1 MRRAL
6 ALALLFPTLAA
17 PAFAD
22 PSGIS
27 PTPAVPL
34 DGKKGPKLQ
43 VTIDQ
48 SKVDLSGHRLE
59 VQLSHAADK
68 VRIKVIGVSGG
79 VLAEVEKSFGG
90 ASPGTVL
97 AMSWTPSR
105 DEEVGRIEVYGYDTD
120 GFWIGVAITPW
131 HASVDHEDVNFDTDQ
146 DVIKA
151 GEAPKLQ
158 ATLKKIAELMGQN
171 PTGGVPTLYVIG
183 HTDTVGSNDHNVT
196 LSRGRARS
204 IAAWFAAHGLKI
216 PVSYEGIGKAGLL
229 VKTADQVD
237 EARNRRAEYILAMNP
252 PSLPPGDFSFKT
264 P

>member
-1 MRRAL
+1 MRRVL
-6 ALALLFPTLAA
+6 ALALLLSTFA
-17 PAFAD
+17 PAAALAL
-22 PSGIS
+22 PPELS
-27 PTPAVPL
+27 PPPPVPA
-34 DGKKGPKLQ
+34 DGKHTKLQ

-48 SKVDLSGHRLE
+48 SKVDLAGHKLE

-68 VRIKVIGVSGG
+68 VRIKVIGASGT

-90 ASPGTVL
+90 AAAGTTL
-97 AMSWTPSR
+97 QMSWTPSR
-105 DEEVGRIEVYGYDTD
+105 EEDVGRIEVYGYDTD
-120 GFWIGVAITPW
+120 GFWAGVAITPW
-131 HASVDHEDVNFDTDQ
+131 HANVDHEEVNFDTDS

-151 GEAPKLQ
+151 SEAPKLS
-158 ATLKKIAELMGQN
+158 ATLKKIGELMGQN

-183 HTDTVGSNDHNVT
+183 HTDTVGSTDHNVT

-204 IAAWFAAHGLKI
+204 IAAWFRAHGLKI
-216 PVSYEGIGKAGLL
+216 PVAYEGIGKAGQL

-237 EARNRRAEYILAMNP
+237 EPRNRRAEYILAMNP